1 MKRDYYY
8 LNNYQSKGAIGISR
22 HAFETIA
29 TVAANQVEGASV
41 RSKRSRLF
49 NLEHPVK
56 AFFRHDGKV
65 DLNLDVAIASGTNV
79 KEVCVQ
85 IQERVASAISIMCE
99 TVPFA
104 IEIKVVSVK

>member
-8 LNNYQSKGAIGISR
+8 LHNYQSKGAIGISR

-29 TVAANQVEGASV
+29 TIAANQVKGASV
-41 RSKRSRLF
+41 STKKGRLF

-56 AFFRHDGKV
+56 ASFRKDGKV
-65 DLNLDVAIASGTNV
+65 DFNLDVNIKSGANV
-79 KEVCVQ
+79 KDVCLQ
-85 IQERVASAISIMCE
+85 IQEGVASAITMMCE
-99 TVPFA
+99 TVPFG